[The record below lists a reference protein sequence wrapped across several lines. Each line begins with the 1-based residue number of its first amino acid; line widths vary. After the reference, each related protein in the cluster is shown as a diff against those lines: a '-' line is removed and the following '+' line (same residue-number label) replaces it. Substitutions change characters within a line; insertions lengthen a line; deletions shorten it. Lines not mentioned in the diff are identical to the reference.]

1 LTELIP
7 VNRFQHRLIQL
18 LADGSCDEGAAL
30 AVVRLEYR
38 DQPWLYS
45 ALQEQILPN

>member
-1 LTELIP
+1 
-7 VNRFQHRLIQL
+7 VNHFQHRLIQL
-18 LADGSCDEGAAL
+18 STDGSYDEGAAL
-30 AVVRLEYR
+30 EVVRLEFR

>member
-1 LTELIP
+1 LE
-7 VNRFQHRLIQL
+7 
-18 LADGSCDEGAAL
+18 
-30 AVVRLEYR
+30 VVRLEFR

>member
-1 LTELIP
+1 
-7 VNRFQHRLIQL
+7 VNHFQHRLIQL
-18 LADGSCDEGAAL
+18 LTDGSCDEGAAL
-30 AVVRLEYR
+30 EVVRLEFR